1 MAKERTTAV
10 DNQSVTSFRFRLER
24 VRAVRERKEQLAQEQ
39 LAHSLSRLSDSQAGV
54 RGAEAELQRAL
65 EEQRRLA
72 GTGDPVGGD
81 ELMARQAFVERVEQ
95 QRRRSELEL
104 ERSEAD
110 VADRSAKLVTAASE
124 HEMLIRLR
132 ERRRGEHE
140 REQARQESNAN
151 DEIAAIRFGRSVA

>member
-1 MAKERTTAV
+1 VAKERTRTV

-39 LAHSLSRLSDSQAGV
+39 LARSLSRLSDSQAGV
-54 RGAEAELQRAL
+54 RDADADLQRAL
-65 EEQRRLA
+65 DEQRRIA
-72 GTGDPVGGD
+72 GAGGPVCGD
-81 ELMARQAFVERVEQ
+81 ELLARQAFVERVEQ
-95 QRRRSELEL
+95 QRQRSELEL

-110 VADRSAKLVTAASE
+110 VADRNAELVRAASE